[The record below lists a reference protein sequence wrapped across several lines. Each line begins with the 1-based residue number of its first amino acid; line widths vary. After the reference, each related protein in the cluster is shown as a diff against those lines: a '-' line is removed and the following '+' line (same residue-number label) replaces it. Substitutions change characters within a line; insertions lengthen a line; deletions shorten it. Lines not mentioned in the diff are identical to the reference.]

1 MRLASI
7 KCPRC
12 KDEVFPPS
20 NVVSPVADQLRQALK
35 SFWWGRKGLGLE
47 IQDEV
52 TYEEDEILTTTLQA
66 TADEREMFASEDQ
79 LTSTPMAVVS
89 NEVSHVGHVTLDLY
103 DQPINRNI
111 GMTDMLGVHQTNQH
125 SQEDDKYKPKDPIKT
140 ARRWIKNQQHD
151 DYNISFIT
159 KRHILVILLII
170 GTIVTLLIL
179 MTRVGRRPSELNTNF
194 DWKFNPHLK
203 TS

>member
-140 ARRWIKNQQHD
+140 ARRWIKYIQI
-151 DYNISFIT
+151 YYP
-159 KRHILVILLII
+159 L
-170 GTIVTLLIL
+170 
-179 MTRVGRRPSELNTNF
+179 E
-194 DWKFNPHLK
+194 
-203 TS
+203 